1 MAELVAFR
9 KPLVKLD
16 EGYHCLFS
24 PMDQLELPATK
35 VHENYRKVKFLLL
48 TLFSHIPVA
57 SLSLIKGVS
66 ILPNENEL
74 FL

>member
-35 VHENYRKVKFLLL
+35 VHENYRKVKFLLPHP
-48 TLFSHIPVA
+48 F
-57 SLSLIKGVS
+57 
-66 ILPNENEL
+66 LPYSSC
-74 FL
+74 FLVINKVCKYTTE